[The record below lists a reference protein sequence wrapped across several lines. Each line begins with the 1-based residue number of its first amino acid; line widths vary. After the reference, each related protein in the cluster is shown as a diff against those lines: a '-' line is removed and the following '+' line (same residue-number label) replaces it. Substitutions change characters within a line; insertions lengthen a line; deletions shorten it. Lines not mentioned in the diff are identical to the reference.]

1 MTSTTN
7 SSVKPTVCRY
17 FSNGGTCYYGTDC
30 SFTHA
35 NNTAPKPSSETED
48 FAEPIMSV
56 NKVILDDA
64 PVVLPDENCDTV
76 AYTDA
81 HINGLPSESKLH
93 MFLKPQRS
101 ISTPSH
107 SLIDE
112 KPKQSSSLHA
122 SFSNMNLDS
131 DSKLMSQNDML
142 NDFAVTTAPTTT
154 TLSTNLRHSSSSPSF
169 MSSTTP
175 YGRYQTL
182 SPNVSPVITPSQSP
196 NVNRRTKASISS
208 IPVSNSTDEAIN
220 TPLYQESYLGTTY
233 YYTPDAMASQ
243 SNNSSNHELVNGSS
257 NNVIIPDFHI
267 YHSNPSHIEH
277 IEPKANAHSYFM
289 SDELKFVRRHRRSLK
304 AIAGFCSEIYPL
316 LPSQILQNNSVMNA
330 QVDPEVGHDLPTEV
344 DQYQNLCPL
353 EPALNSQ
360 NQKTSTF
367 GYVTTVYKATNI
379 KTGVNYCLRRVH
391 GFRLVHTKC
400 MSIIEMWKKL
410 KHSNLVQLREVFTTK
425 AFGDHSIVFV
435 HDYHPNATTLLDY
448 HFSHSNKSD
457 NLVRGTGIYGPEGA
471 PRPFSQS
478 KSSRKALLPESQLWA
493 YIVQL
498 SSVIRTIHMAGLACR
513 NLDPTKVLITAK
525 SRLRVNCC
533 GIYDVLTYDINVSN
547 SLPHTQLYQDLETV
561 EESGVP
567 FSPSSLS
574 SQIGEVIIPPTGSD
588 DLNKIS
594 NLEIAQTT
602 TSTVQKARE
611 PEHHFQTSKVLSLL
625 ISNQEDMGAF
635 GKIILALACNSLDSV
650 HVDNMQSSMELVARN
665 YSPDLR
671 NLILYLIGTQRNK
684 SVNEI
689 MPMIGARFYTQ
700 LDSAQLRTDIAEN
713 ELAKEVNNGRLL
725 RLITKINIITE
736 RPEFNMDHTWS
747 ETGDRYM
754 LKLFRDYVFHLVT
767 EEGAPWMDMSHIVQC
782 LNKFDAGVPDKI
794 ILSSRDQQNV
804 LVVSYT
810 ELKQCFETSF
820 SEIFASTGQ
829 DFKQS

>member
-289 SDELKFVRRHRRSLK
+289 SDELKFVS
-304 AIAGFCSEIYPL
+304 I
-316 LPSQILQNNSVMNA
+316 QILQNNSVMNA

-547 SLPHTQLYQDLETV
+547 SLPHTQLYQNVSFGLPVLEIGDTR
-561 EESGVP
+561 
-567 FSPSSLS
+567 SSLHLVGDEKGTDD
-574 SQIGEVIIPPTGSD
+574 IGWKYEAFDGLGDFPGMG
-588 DLNKIS
+588 
-594 NLEIAQTT
+594 E
-602 TSTVQKARE
+602 
-611 PEHHFQTSKVLSLL
+611 
-625 ISNQEDMGAF
+625 QEDMGAF